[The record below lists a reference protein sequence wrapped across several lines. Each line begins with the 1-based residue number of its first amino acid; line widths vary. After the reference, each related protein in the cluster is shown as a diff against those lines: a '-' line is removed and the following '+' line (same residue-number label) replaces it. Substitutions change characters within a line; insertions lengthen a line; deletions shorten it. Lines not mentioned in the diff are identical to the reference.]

1 VNIEI
6 QAQQDDNFKIQ
17 VKKFGEQ
24 FMATTGET
32 VAIAPTPE
40 EAIKK
45 VEEQS
50 TPQPIEP
57 IPKGPKG
64 APINNKVYSGTG
76 WFEGTPWST
85 NNR

>member
-1 VNIEI
+1 MNIEI
-6 QAQQDDNFKIQ
+6 QAIEDDNFKIQ

-40 EAIKK
+40 EAIQK

-50 TPQPIEP
+50 TPQPIKP
-57 IPKGPKG
+57 IPQGPRG